1 MSPECMA
8 GRSSYPSDMWSL
20 GLTALHLAT
29 GDVPWSHVRDG
40 NGNAMNEGQL
50 LFYIAQ
56 PCNAH
61 PLPRDLPHWLM
72 RALQGCLA
80 YQPEER
86 PTCQGLLE
94 FLTSTDG

>member
-1 MSPECMA
+1 MA
-8 GRSSYPSDMWSL
+8 GRASYPSDLWSL

-29 GDVPWSHVRDG
+29 GKVPWSHVRDG

-61 PLPRDLPHWLM
+61 PLPSNLPHWVM
-72 RALQGCLA
+72 RVLQGCLA
-80 YQPEER
+80 YQPEEK

-94 FLTSTDG
+94 FLTSVDG